1 MIIAKFGGTSVGD
14 AEAIRRLLR
23 IVTDRRPEQPVVVL
37 SALAGVTDQLL
48 RLATLTAHGDG
59 DAVRDG
65 VHALATRHRDV
76 ADSLGLD
83 EATLA
88 PVLEEIAQVGMAL
101 AERSGRTSTPEEL
114 DWLAGH
120 GEQWSSAMVVA
131 AGSAAG
137 LPVVLVDVRSVMR
150 TDTRFTRARP
160 DRTALAEEAPRVFGP
175 LLDRGLVPVTQGFLG
190 RTPDD
195 RPTTLGRGGSDF
207 TATLL
212 GAALGATRVEIWTDV
227 DGLMTADPR
236 IVPHARCLT
245 VATYEEAAELATFGA
260 KVLHPATQLPLAE
273 AGIPIHILNSR
284 RPEGPGTRI
293 VASVDIDLASGP
305 IRSISWKRGITVI
318 TVQAPR
324 MLGAYGFL
332 RRLFEIFERH
342 EVVVDVLASSEVSVS
357 LTIEEETA
365 LGTLRPELEALGR
378 VDVATGRAIVAVVG
392 IGLRVT
398 PGIAAR
404 IFGAISDTNVEVI
417 SQGSSAIN
425 VTFVVREEEARSVVR
440 RLHDEFIGA
449 EGED

>member
-1 MIIAKFGGTSVGD
+1 MIVTKFGGTSVGD

-23 IVTDRRPEQPVVVL
+23 IVGARLLEQPVVVV

-48 RLATLTAHGDG
+48 RLATMTAHGDG

-65 VHALATRHRDV
+65 VFALATRHREV

-83 EATLA
+83 EAAIA
-88 PVLEEIAQVGMAL
+88 PVLEEIAQVGVIVAGR
-101 AERSGRTSTPEEL
+101 AGRTATPEEL

-120 GEQWSSAMVVA
+120 GERWSSAMVVA
-131 AGSAAG
+131 AGTAAG
-137 LPVVLVDVRSVMR
+137 LPTVLVDVRSVMR
-150 TDTRFTRARP
+150 TDTRFTRAAP
-160 DRTALAEEAPRVFGP
+160 DRAALAQAAPRVFGP
-175 LLDRGLVPVTQGFLG
+175 LLDQGQVPVTQGFLG
-190 RTPDD
+190 RAPDD

-236 IVPHARCLT
+236 VVPHARCLT

-293 VASVDIDLASGP
+293 VADVDIDLASGP
-305 IRSISWKRGITVI
+305 VRSISWKRGITVI

-357 LTIEEETA
+357 LTIEEEEA
-365 LGTLRPELEALGR
+365 LETLRPELEALGR
-378 VDVATGRAIVAVVG
+378 VDIVTGRAIVAVVG
-392 IGLRVT
+392 IGLRTT

-404 IFGAISDTNVEVI
+404 LFGAISDTNVEVI

-425 VTFVVREEEARSVVR
+425 VTFVVREEEARGVVR
-440 RLHDEFIGA
+440 RLHDAFIGT
-449 EGED
+449 EG

>member
-1 MIIAKFGGTSVGD
+1 VIVAKFGGTSVGD
-14 AEAIRRLLR
+14 AEAIRRLLCIVSDR
-23 IVTDRRPEQPVVVL
+23 IPEQPVVVV

-48 RLATLTAHGDG
+48 RLATMTAHGDG
-59 DAVRDG
+59 DGVRDG
-65 VHALATRHRDV
+65 IFALATRHREV
-76 ADSLGLD
+76 AESLELD
-83 EATLA
+83 EAAVA
-88 PVLEEIAQVGMAL
+88 PVLEEIAQVGVVL
-101 AERSGRTSTPEEL
+101 AERSGRTPTPEEL

-120 GEQWSSAMVVA
+120 GERWSSAIVVA

-137 LPVVLVDVRSVMR
+137 LPAVLVDVRSVMR
-150 TDTRFTRARP
+150 TDARFTRATP
-160 DRTALAEEAPRVFGP
+160 DRAALAQDAPTVFGP
-175 LLDRGLVPVTQGFLG
+175 LLEQGLVPVTQGFLG
-190 RTPDD
+190 RAPDD

-236 IVPHARCLT
+236 TVPHARCLS

-293 VASVDIDLASGP
+293 VADVDIDLASGP
-305 IRSISWKRGITVI
+305 VRSISWKRGITVI

-357 LTIEEETA
+357 LTIEDEAA
-365 LGTLRPELEALGR
+365 LAVLRPELEALGR

-392 IGLRVT
+392 IGLRTT

-404 IFGAISDTNVEVI
+404 LFGAISDTNVEVI

-425 VTFVVREEEARSVVR
+425 VTFVVREDEARGVVC
-440 RLHDEFIGA
+440 RLHDAFIGT
-449 EGED
+449 EG